1 MLLAGSMTDA
11 ATVVVISVTCR
22 GGASSLKLE
31 LKTQP
36 KVKTLL
42 LCDLLGFGF

>member
-11 ATVVVISVTCR
+11 VTVVVISMSCR

-31 LKTQP
+31 LKAEPEVQ
-36 KVKTLL
+36 TLL
-42 LCDLLGFGF
+42 LCDLLGSGF